1 MISKS
6 AVAKV
11 LAGTTLIGGVA
22 FGTLAFTGQADL
34 DAIKGAYDRAVNNI
48 NILQANETKLKN
60 AIAEKLGLITG
71 YKSKAES
78 LQTRVDELTKQLEEA
93 KNNKTEDTGKIKELQ
108 AKIDELQAQIDDGIT
123 DEQYNSLLA
132 EIERLNGELTKANTQ
147 IAALK
152 NEVLAKDAQIKDA
165 KAVTDEELDG
175 NIDTS
180 DLYFTWEGGT
190 PELVEYLNK
199 QQIRDDR
206 NESPVTIS
214 SEYNNWSVGNVR
226 AYKKLYDSIN
236 GDGAFIAKYNEALA
250 TYKQGHPKE
259 TDQDSIFYA
268 AISNTGS
275 IQITVGKITYNIG
288 CNPNK
293 PLSTDKT
300 IERSQW
306 NGYWY
311 NKTADK
317 PLF

>member
-1 MISKS
+1 MISKGT
-6 AVAKV
+6 VAKV

-22 FGTLAFTGQADL
+22 IGTLTFTGQADL

-78 LQTRVDELTKQLEEA
+78 LQTRVDELTEQLKEA

-123 DEQYNSLLA
+123 DDQYNSLLA
-132 EIERLNGELTKANTQ
+132 EIERLNGELTKANQ
-147 IAALK
+147 QVAALK
-152 NEVLAKDAQIKDA
+152 NDILAKDAQIKDA
-165 KAVTDEELDG
+165 KAVTDEELNG

-180 DLYFTWEGGT
+180 DLYFSWEGG
-190 PELVEYLNK
+190 PAELTEYLNN

-214 SEYNNWSVGNVR
+214 SNYNNWAIGNVR

-236 GDGAFIAKYNEALA
+236 GDGAFIAKYKEAVT
-250 TYKQGHPKE
+250 TYKAEYPEE
-259 TDQDSIFYA
+259 TDQNEIFYQCL
-268 AISNTGS
+268 SRTGS
-275 IQITVGKITYNIG
+275 IQIKVGKNTYYIN
-288 CNPNK
+288 CDPTK
-293 PLSTDKT
+293 PLSTDTT
-300 IERSQW
+300 IERAQW

-311 NKTADK
+311 NQTADK
-317 PLF
+317 ALF

>member
-1 MISKS
+1 MISK
-6 AVAKV
+6 ATVAKV

-34 DAIKGAYDRAVNNI
+34 DAIKDAYDRAVNNI

-78 LQTRVDELTKQLEEA
+78 LQERVDQLTQQLEEA
-93 KNNKTEDTGKIKELQ
+93 KNNKTEDTSKIKELQ

-132 EIERLNGELTKANTQ
+132 EIERLNGELTKANQQVAT
-147 IAALK
+147 LK
-152 NEVLAKDAQIKDA
+152 NEILAKDAQIKDA
-165 KAVTDEELDG
+165 KAVTDEELNG

-190 PELVEYLNK
+190 PDLVEYLNK
-199 QQIRDDR
+199 LQVRDDR

-214 SEYNNWSVGNVR
+214 SDYNNWAIGNVR
-226 AYKKLYDSIN
+226 AYKKLYDLKN
-236 GDGAFIAKYNEALA
+236 GDGAFIKKYNEALA
-250 TYKQGHPKE
+250 TYKQGHPNE
-259 TDQDSIFYA
+259 ADQNNIFYG
-268 AISNTGS
+268 AISNLGALEVKVEKT
-275 IQITVGKITYNIG
+275 TYYIS
-288 CNPNK
+288 CDPTK
-293 PLSTDKT
+293 PLSTDTT

-306 NGYWY
+306 DGYWY
-311 NKTADK
+311 NGTADK

>member
-34 DAIKGAYDRAVNNI
+34 DAIKGAYDRAVTNI
-48 NILQANETKLKN
+48 NILQSNETKLKN
-60 AIAEKLGLITG
+60 ALTEKLGLITG

-93 KNNKTEDTGKIKELQ
+93 KNNKTEDTGKIKQLEAKIAELQ
-108 AKIDELQAQIDDGIT
+108 SQIDDGIT
-123 DEQYNSLLA
+123 DEQYNQLLG
-132 EIERLNGELTKANTQ
+132 EIERLNGELTKANEKV
-147 IAALK
+147 AALK
-152 NEVLAKDAQIKDA
+152 NEILAKDAQIKDA

-175 NIDTS
+175 NVDTS
-180 DLYFTWEGGT
+180 DLYFSWEGGT
-190 PELVEYLNK
+190 PELVEYLNN

-214 SEYNNWSVGNVR
+214 SDYNNWAIGNVR

-236 GDGAFIAKYNEALA
+236 GDGAFIKKYNEAVT

-259 TDQDSIFYA
+259 TDQNNIFYGA
-268 AISNTGS
+268 LSNLGALEIKVEKTTYYIS
-275 IQITVGKITYNIG
+275 
-288 CNPNK
+288 CDPNK
-293 PLSTDKT
+293 PLSTDTT
-300 IERSQW
+300 IARENWS
-306 NGYWY
+306 NYWY
-311 NKTADK
+311 NKTAEN

>member
-34 DAIKGAYDRAVNNI
+34 DAIKGAYNRAVNNI
-48 NILQANETKLKN
+48 SILQSNETKLKN
-60 AIAEKLGLITG
+60 ALAEKLGLITG

-78 LQTRVDELTKQLEEA
+78 LQTRVDELTQQLEEA

-132 EIERLNGELTKANTQ
+132 EIERLQGELTKANEQVAT
-147 IAALK
+147 LK
-152 NEVLAKDAQIKDA
+152 NEILAKDAQIKDA
-165 KAVTDEELDG
+165 QPVTDEELNG
-175 NIDTS
+175 NVDTS
-180 DLYFTWEGGT
+180 DLYFTWEGG
-190 PELVEYLNK
+190 PAELTEYLNG

-206 NESPVTIS
+206 NESPVTLS
-214 SEYNNWSVGNVR
+214 QDYSKWVVGNIR

-236 GDGAFIAKYNEALA
+236 GDGAYLAKYNEAVTA
-250 TYKQGHPKE
+250 YKEAHPKE
-259 TDQDSIFYA
+259 TDQNEIFYQS
-268 AISNTGS
+268 ISTIS
-275 IQITVGKITYNIG
+275 HLQIKAGKNTYNLG
-288 CNPNK
+288 CDPK
-293 PLSTDKT
+293 YKLSTDTT

-311 NKTADK
+311 NGTADK

>member
-1 MISKS
+1 MISK
-6 AVAKV
+6 ATVAKI
-11 LAGTTLIGGVA
+11 LAGTTLVGGVA

-48 NILQANETKLKN
+48 NILQSNETKLKN

-123 DEQYNSLLA
+123 DEQYNSLLS
-132 EIERLNGELTKANTQ
+132 EIERLQGELTKANEKV
-147 IAALK
+147 AALK
-152 NEVLAKDAQIKDA
+152 NEILAKDAQIKDA
-165 KAVTDEELDG
+165 KAVTDEELNG
-175 NIDTS
+175 NIDVS
-180 DLYFTWEGGT
+180 DLYFTWEGG
-190 PELVEYLNK
+190 PAELTEYLNN

-214 SEYNNWSVGNVR
+214 SDYNNWAIGNVR

-236 GDGAFIAKYNEALA
+236 GDGAFLAKYNEALA
-250 TYKQGHPKE
+250 TYKKGHSEE
-259 TDQDSIFYA
+259 TDQNNIFYG
-268 AISNTGS
+268 AISNLGALEVKVDKT
-275 IQITVGKITYNIG
+275 TYYIS
-288 CNPNK
+288 CDPTK
-293 PLSTDKT
+293 PLSTDTT
-300 IERSQW
+300 IARENW

-311 NKTADK
+311 NTTADK

>member
-1 MISKS
+1 MISKN
-6 AVAKV
+6 AVAKI
-11 LAGTTLIGGVA
+11 LAGSTLLGGIA

-34 DAIKGAYDRAVNNI
+34 DAIKAAYDRAVNNI
-48 NILQANETKLKN
+48 NILQSNETKLKN

-132 EIERLNGELTKANTQ
+132 EIERLQGELTKANEKV
-147 IAALK
+147 AALK
-152 NEVLAKDAQIKDA
+152 NEILAKDAEIKDA
-165 KAVTDEELDG
+165 KAVTDEELNG

-180 DLYFTWEGGT
+180 DLYFRWEGGT
-190 PELVEYLNK
+190 PELVEYLNN
-199 QQIRDDR
+199 QQIPDDR
-206 NESPVTIS
+206 NESPCVIS
-214 SEYNNWSVGNVR
+214 SYYNNWVVGNVR

-236 GDGAFIAKYNEALA
+236 GDGAFIAKYKEQLTA
-250 TYKQGHPKE
+250 YKKDQPKE
-259 TDQDSIFYA
+259 TDQNTIFYGALSRA
-268 AISNTGS
+268 AHL
-275 IQITVGKITYNIG
+275 QITVNKTTYNLG
-288 CNPNK
+288 CDPTK
-293 PLSTDKT
+293 KLSSDTT
-300 IERSQW
+300 IERAQW

-311 NKTADK
+311 NGTADK

>member
-1 MISKS
+1 MISK
-6 AVAKV
+6 ATVAKI
-11 LAGTTLIGGVA
+11 LAGTTLVGGVA

-34 DAIKGAYDRAVNNI
+34 DAIKGAYDRAINNI
-48 NILQANETKLKN
+48 NILQGNETKLKN
-60 AIAEKLGLITG
+60 ALAEKLGLITG

-78 LQTRVDELTKQLEEA
+78 LQTRVDELTEQLEEA

-123 DEQYNSLLA
+123 DDQYNSLLA
-132 EIERLNGELTKANTQ
+132 EIERLQGELTKANEQVAT
-147 IAALK
+147 LK
-152 NEVLAKDAQIKDA
+152 NEILAKDAQIKDA
-165 KAVTDEELDG
+165 KAVTDEELNG

-259 TDQDSIFYA
+259 TDQDNIFYG

-293 PLSTDKT
+293 PLSTDTT

-311 NKTADK
+311 NGTAEN

>member
-1 MISKS
+1 MISKGT
-6 AVAKV
+6 VAKILGGSV
-11 LAGTTLIGGVA
+11 LIGGVA

-78 LQTRVDELTKQLEEA
+78 LQTRVDELTQQLKEA
-93 KNNKTEDTGKIKELQ
+93 KENKTEDTGKIKELE
-108 AKIDELQAQIDDGIT
+108 AKIAELQSQIDDGIT

-132 EIERLNGELTKANTQ
+132 EIERLQGELTKANTQ

-190 PELVEYLNK
+190 PELVEYLNN

-214 SEYNNWSVGNVR
+214 SEYNNWAIGNVR

-236 GDGAFIAKYNEALA
+236 GDGAFIAKYNESLA
-250 TYKQGHPKE
+250 TYKKGHPKE
-259 TDQDSIFYA
+259 TDQNTIFYGA
-268 AISNTGS
+268 LSNTGS
-275 IQITVGKITYNIG
+275 IQITVGKTTYILG
-288 CNPNK
+288 CNPDK
-293 PLSTDKT
+293 PLSTDTT
-300 IERSQW
+300 IDRAQW

-311 NKTADK
+311 NETADK

>member
-1 MISKS
+1 MISK
-6 AVAKV
+6 ATVAKV

-78 LQTRVDELTKQLEEA
+78 LQERVDQLTQQLEEA
-93 KNNKTEDTGKIKELQ
+93 KNNKTEDTDKIKQLQ

-132 EIERLNGELTKANTQ
+132 EIERLNGELTKANQQVAT
-147 IAALK
+147 LK
-152 NEVLAKDAQIKDA
+152 NEILAKDAEIKDA
-165 KAVTDEELDG
+165 KAVTDEELNG

-180 DLYFTWEGGT
+180 DLYFTWEGG
-190 PELVEYLNK
+190 PAELTEYLNK
-199 QQIRDDR
+199 LQVRDDR

-214 SEYNNWSVGNVR
+214 SDYNNWAIGNIR
-226 AYKKLYDSIN
+226 AYKKLYDLKN
-236 GDGAFIAKYNEALA
+236 GDGAFLAKYNEAVT
-250 TYKQGHPKE
+250 TYKQGHPNE
-259 TDQDSIFYA
+259 DDQNNIFYG
-268 AISNTGS
+268 AISNLGALEVKVDKT
-275 IQITVGKITYNIG
+275 TYYIS
-288 CNPNK
+288 CDPRK
-293 PLSTDKT
+293 PLSTNTT
-300 IERSQW
+300 IERAQW

-311 NKTADK
+311 NTTADK

>member
-1 MISKS
+1 MISK
-6 AVAKV
+6 ATVAKV

-78 LQTRVDELTKQLEEA
+78 LQERVDQLTQQLEEA
-93 KNNKTEDTGKIKELQ
+93 KNNKTEDTSKIKELQ

-123 DEQYNSLLA
+123 DDQYNSLLA
-132 EIERLNGELTKANTQ
+132 EIERLNGELTKANQQVAT
-147 IAALK
+147 LK
-152 NEVLAKDAQIKDA
+152 NEILAKDVQIKDA
-165 KAVTDEELDG
+165 KAVTDEELNG

-190 PELVEYLNK
+190 PDLVDYLNK
-199 QQIRDDR
+199 LQVRDDR

-214 SEYNNWSVGNVR
+214 SDYNNWAIGNVR
-226 AYKKLYDSIN
+226 AYKKLYDLKN
-236 GDGAFIAKYNEALA
+236 GDGAFIKKYNEAVT
-250 TYKQGHPKE
+250 TYKQGHPNE
-259 TDQDSIFYA
+259 DDQNNIFYG
-268 AISNTGS
+268 AISNLGALEVKVEKT
-275 IQITVGKITYNIG
+275 TYYIS
-288 CNPNK
+288 CDPTK
-293 PLSTDKT
+293 PLSTDTT

-311 NKTADK
+311 NGTADK

>member
-1 MISKS
+1 MISK
-6 AVAKV
+6 ATVAKILGGSV
-11 LAGTTLIGGVA
+11 LIGGVA
-22 FGTLAFTGQADL
+22 FGTLTFTGQADL

-78 LQTRVDELTKQLEEA
+78 LQERVDQLTQQLEEA
-93 KNNKTEDTGKIKELQ
+93 KNNKTEDTSKIKELQ

-132 EIERLNGELTKANTQ
+132 EIERLNGELTKANQQVAT
-147 IAALK
+147 LK
-152 NEVLAKDAQIKDA
+152 NEILAKDAQIKDA
-165 KAVTDEELDG
+165 KAVTDEELNG

-190 PELVEYLNK
+190 PDLVDYLNK
-199 QQIRDDR
+199 LQVRDDR

-214 SEYNNWSVGNVR
+214 SDYNNWAIGNVR
-226 AYKKLYDSIN
+226 AYKKLYDLKN
-236 GDGAFIAKYNEALA
+236 GDGAFIKKYNEALA
-250 TYKQGHPKE
+250 TYKQGHPNE
-259 TDQDSIFYA
+259 ADQNNIFYG
-268 AISNTGS
+268 AISNLGALEVKVEKTTYS
-275 IQITVGKITYNIG
+275 ISCDPT
-288 CNPNK
+288 K
-293 PLSTDKT
+293 PLSTDTT

-306 NGYWY
+306 DGYWY
-311 NKTADK
+311 NGTADK

>member
-1 MISKS
+1 MISK
-6 AVAKV
+6 ATVAKV

-78 LQTRVDELTKQLEEA
+78 LQERVDQLTQQLEEA
-93 KNNKTEDTGKIKELQ
+93 KNNKTEDTSKIKELQ

-132 EIERLNGELTKANTQ
+132 EIERLNGELTKANQQVAT
-147 IAALK
+147 LK
-152 NEVLAKDAQIKDA
+152 NEIMAKDAQIKDA
-165 KAVTDEELDG
+165 KAVTDEELNG
-175 NIDTS
+175 NIDVS

-190 PELVEYLNK
+190 PDLVDYLNK
-199 QQIRDDR
+199 LQVRDDR

-214 SEYNNWSVGNVR
+214 SDYNNWAIGNIR
-226 AYKKLYDSIN
+226 AYRKLYDLKN
-236 GDGAFIAKYNEALA
+236 GDGAFIKKYNEAVA
-250 TYKQGHPKE
+250 TYKESYPKE
-259 TDQDSIFYA
+259 TDQNNIFYGA
-268 AISNTGS
+268 LSNLGALEVKVDKTTYYIS
-275 IQITVGKITYNIG
+275 
-288 CNPNK
+288 CDPNK
-293 PLSTDKT
+293 PLSTDTT
-300 IERSQW
+300 IERAQW
-306 NGYWY
+306 DGYWF
-311 NKTADK
+311 NGTADK

>member
-1 MISKS
+1 MISK
-6 AVAKV
+6 ATVAKV

-34 DAIKGAYDRAVNNI
+34 DAIQAAYDRAVNNI
-48 NILQANETKLKN
+48 NILQGNETKLKN
-60 AIAEKLGLITG
+60 ALAEKLGLITG

-132 EIERLNGELTKANTQ
+132 EIERLQGELTKANEQ
-147 IAALK
+147 IKVLK
-152 NEVLAKDAQIKDA
+152 NDILAKDAEIKDA
-165 KAVTDEELDG
+165 KAVTDEELNG

-180 DLYFTWEGGT
+180 DLYFSWEGG
-190 PELVEYLNK
+190 PAELTEYLNN

-214 SEYNNWSVGNVR
+214 SYYNNWVVGNVR

-236 GDGAFIAKYNEALA
+236 GDGAYLAKYKEAVTA
-250 TYKQGHPKE
+250 YKERNPEQ
-259 TDQDSIFYA
+259 TDEDEIFYQA
-268 AISNTGS
+268 LSSLGS
-275 IQITVGKITYNIG
+275 IQIKAGKNTYNLG
-288 CNPNK
+288 CDPNK
-293 PLSTDKT
+293 QLSTDTT

-311 NKTADK
+311 NGTADK
-317 PLF
+317 ALF

>member
-1 MISKS
+1 MISK
-6 AVAKV
+6 ATVAKV

-78 LQTRVDELTKQLEEA
+78 LQERVDQLTQQLEEA

-132 EIERLNGELTKANTQ
+132 EIERLNGELTKANQQVAT
-147 IAALK
+147 LK
-152 NEVLAKDAQIKDA
+152 NEILAKDAQIKDA
-165 KAVTDEELDG
+165 KAVTDEELNAG
-175 NIDTS
+175 IDTS
-180 DLYFTWEGGT
+180 DLYFSWEGGT
-190 PELVEYLNK
+190 PELVEYLNN

-214 SEYNNWSVGNVR
+214 SDYNNWAIGNVR
-226 AYKKLYDSIN
+226 AYKKLFDKIN
-236 GDGAFIAKYNEALA
+236 GDGAFIAKYNKAVA
-250 TYKQGHPKE
+250 DRKKSHPDE
-259 TDQDSIFYA
+259 TDQNEIFYQCITNLG
-268 AISNTGS
+268 AIPV
-275 IQITVGKITYNIG
+275 TVGKTTYYIN
-288 CNPNK
+288 CDPTK
-293 PLSTDKT
+293 PLSTDTT
-300 IERSQW
+300 IARSQW

-311 NKTADK
+311 NKTADQ

>member
-1 MISKS
+1 MISK
-6 AVAKV
+6 ATVAKV

-34 DAIKGAYDRAVNNI
+34 DAIKSAYNRAVNNI

-78 LQTRVDELTKQLEEA
+78 LQERVDQLTQQLEEA

-108 AKIDELQAQIDDGIT
+108 AKIDELQAQIDDSIT

-132 EIERLNGELTKANTQ
+132 EIERLNGELTKANQQVAT
-147 IAALK
+147 LK
-152 NEVLAKDAQIKDA
+152 NEILAKDAQIKDA
-165 KAVTDEELDG
+165 KAVTDEELNG

-180 DLYFTWEGGT
+180 DLYFTWEGG
-190 PELVEYLNK
+190 PAELTEYLNNQK
-199 QQIRDDR
+199 IRDDR

-214 SEYNNWSVGNVR
+214 SEYNSWMVGNVR

-236 GDGAFIAKYNEALA
+236 GDGAYLAKYKEAVA
-250 TYKQGHPKE
+250 DRKKSYPNE
-259 TDQDSIFYA
+259 TDQDEIFYQCIST
-268 AISNTGS
+268 ISNL
-275 IQITVGKITYNIG
+275 QITVGKTPYNLG

-293 PLSTDKT
+293 KLSSDTT

-306 NGYWY
+306 DGYWY
-311 NKTADK
+311 NGTADK

>member
-1 MISKS
+1 MISK
-6 AVAKV
+6 ATVAKV

-78 LQTRVDELTKQLEEA
+78 LQERVDQLTQQLEEA

-132 EIERLNGELTKANTQ
+132 EIERLQTQLTLANEKV
-147 IAALK
+147 AELK
-152 NEVLAKDAQIKDA
+152 NEILAKDAEIKDA
-165 KAVTDEELDG
+165 KAVTDEELNG

-190 PELVEYLNK
+190 PDLVDYLNK
-199 QQIRDDR
+199 LQVRDDR

-214 SEYNNWSVGNVR
+214 SDYNNWAIGNVR
-226 AYKKLYDSIN
+226 AYKKLYDLKN
-236 GDGAFIAKYNEALA
+236 GDGAFIKKYNEALA
-250 TYKQGHPKE
+250 TYKQGHPNE
-259 TDQDSIFYA
+259 ADQNEIFYQS
-268 AISNTGS
+268 ISNLGALEVK
-275 IQITVGKITYNIG
+275 VGKTTYYIN
-288 CNPNK
+288 CNPTK
-293 PLSTDKT
+293 PLSTDTT

-311 NKTADK
+311 NGTADK

>member
-1 MISKS
+1 MISK
-6 AVAKV
+6 ATVAKV

-78 LQTRVDELTKQLEEA
+78 LQERVDQLTQQLEEA
-93 KNNKTEDTGKIKELQ
+93 KNNKTEDTSKIKELQ

-132 EIERLNGELTKANTQ
+132 EIERLNGELTKANQQVAT
-147 IAALK
+147 LK
-152 NEVLAKDAQIKDA
+152 NEILAKDAQIKDA
-165 KAVTDEELDG
+165 KAVTDEELNG

-190 PELVEYLNK
+190 PELVEYLNN

-214 SEYNNWSVGNVR
+214 SAYNNWAIGNVR
-226 AYKKLYDSIN
+226 AYKKLYDKIN
-236 GDGAFIAKYNEALA
+236 GDGAFIKKYNEALA
-250 TYKQGHPKE
+250 AYKEGHPKE
-259 TDQDSIFYA
+259 TDQNNIFYA

-275 IQITVGKITYNIG
+275 IPVTVGKTTYYIG
-288 CNPNK
+288 CNPTK
-293 PLSTDKT
+293 KLSSDTT
-300 IERSQW
+300 IERAQW
-306 NGYWY
+306 DGYWY
-311 NKTADK
+311 NKTAEN

>member
-1 MISKS
+1 MISKGT
-6 AVAKV
+6 VAKV

-22 FGTLAFTGQADL
+22 FGTLVFTGQADL

-60 AIAEKLGLITG
+60 ALAEKLGLITG

-78 LQTRVDELTKQLEEA
+78 LQTRVDELTQQLEEA
-93 KNNKTEDTGKIKELQ
+93 KNNKTEDTSKIKELQ

-132 EIERLNGELTKANTQ
+132 EVERLQGELTKANSAIST
-147 IAALK
+147 LK
-152 NEVLAKDAQIKDA
+152 NEILAKDAQIKDA
-165 KAVTDEELDG
+165 QPVTDEELNG
-175 NIDTS
+175 NVDTS
-180 DLYFTWEGGT
+180 DLYFTWEGG
-190 PELVEYLNK
+190 PEELTNYLNN

-214 SEYNNWSVGNVR
+214 SDYNNWAIGNVR

-236 GDGAFIAKYNEALA
+236 GDGAYLAKYNEAVTA
-250 TYKQGHPKE
+250 YKEAHPDE
-259 TDQDSIFYA
+259 TDQNNIFYQS
-268 AISNTGS
+268 ISTIS
-275 IQITVGKITYNIG
+275 HLQITVDKTTYNLG
-288 CNPNK
+288 CDPTK
-293 PLSTDKT
+293 KLSSDTT
-300 IERSQW
+300 IERAQW

-311 NKTADK
+311 NGTADK

>member
-1 MISKS
+1 MISKGT
-6 AVAKV
+6 VAKV

-22 FGTLAFTGQADL
+22 IGSLKFTGQLDL

-60 AIAEKLGLITG
+60 ALAEKLGLITG

-78 LQTRVDELTKQLEEA
+78 LQTRVDELTQQLEEA

-123 DEQYNSLLA
+123 DDQYNSLLA
-132 EIERLNGELTKANTQ
+132 EIERLNGELTKANQ
-147 IAALK
+147 QVAALK
-152 NEVLAKDAQIKDA
+152 TDILAKDAQIKDA
-165 KAVTDEELDG
+165 KAVTDEELNG

-180 DLYFTWEGGT
+180 DLYFSWEGG
-190 PELVEYLNK
+190 PAELTEYLNN

-214 SEYNNWSVGNVR
+214 SYYNNWVVGNVR

-236 GDGAFIAKYNEALA
+236 GDGAFLAKYKEVVA
-250 TYKQGHPKE
+250 TYKQENPNE
-259 TDQDSIFYA
+259 TDQNEIFYQ
-268 AISNTGS
+268 SLSRVGTL
-275 IQITVGKITYNIG
+275 QIKAGKNTYNLG
-288 CNPNK
+288 CDPTYK
-293 PLSTDKT
+293 LSTDTT
-300 IERSQW
+300 IQRSQW

-311 NKTADK
+311 NGTADK

>member
-34 DAIKGAYDRAVNNI
+34 DAIKAAYDRAVNNI
-48 NILQANETKLKN
+48 NILQGNETKLKN
-60 AIAEKLGLITG
+60 ALTEKLGLITG

-123 DEQYNSLLA
+123 DEQYNSLLS
-132 EIERLNGELTKANTQ
+132 EIERLQGELTKANEKV
-147 IAALK
+147 AALK
-152 NEVLAKDAQIKDA
+152 NEILAKDAEIKDA
-165 KAVTDEELDG
+165 KAVTDEELNG

-180 DLYFTWEGGT
+180 DLYFSWEGGT

-199 QQIRDDR
+199 LQVRDDR

-214 SEYNNWSVGNVR
+214 SYYNNWVVGNVR
-226 AYKKLYDSIN
+226 AYKKLYDLKN
-236 GDGAFIAKYNEALA
+236 GDGAFLAKYKEAVA
-250 TYKQGHPKE
+250 NYKKSHPSE
-259 TDQDSIFYA
+259 TDQDEIFYQ
-268 AISNTGS
+268 SVSGMGS
-275 IQITVGKITYNIG
+275 IQIKAGKNTYNLG
-288 CNPNK
+288 CDPK
-293 PLSTDKT
+293 YKLSTGTT
-300 IERSQW
+300 IARAQW

-311 NKTADK
+311 NGTADK

>member
-1 MISKS
+1 M
-6 AVAKV
+6 
-11 LAGTTLIGGVA
+11 
-22 FGTLAFTGQADL
+22 

-78 LQTRVDELTKQLEEA
+78 LQERVDQLTQQLEEA
-93 KNNKTEDTGKIKELQ
+93 KNNKTEDTSKIKELQ

-132 EIERLNGELTKANTQ
+132 EIERLQGELTKANTQ
-147 IAALK
+147 IASLK

-180 DLYFTWEGGT
+180 DLYFSWEGG
-190 PELVEYLNK
+190 PEELNNYLNN
-199 QQIRDDR
+199 QQIPDDR
-206 NESPVTIS
+206 NESPCVIS
-214 SEYNNWSVGNVR
+214 SYYNNWVVGNVR

-236 GDGAFIAKYNEALA
+236 GDGAFIAKYKEQVTA
-250 TYKQGHPKE
+250 YKKDYPKE
-259 TDQDSIFYA
+259 TDQDDIFYGA
-268 AISNTGS
+268 LSRTSNL
-275 IQITVGKITYNIG
+275 QITVGKTTYNLG
-288 CNPNK
+288 CDPK
-293 PLSTDKT
+293 YPLSTDTT
-300 IERSQW
+300 IERAQW
-306 NGYWY
+306 NGVWY
-311 NKTADK
+311 NKTAEN